1 MKEVADLVI
10 GFSSDEKNCSMEF
23 NEFLKMMATEERKD
37 SQPKEEA
44 LLEAFR
50 FCFNK
55 FHFFH
60 FLIFVAGLLTEMV
73 VGNSIL
79 RSSSRS

>member
-50 FCFNK
+50 F
-55 FHFFH
+55 
-60 FLIFVAGLLTEMV
+60 V
-73 VGNSIL
+73 
-79 RSSSRS
+79 

>member
-50 FCFNK
+50 FCLNK
-55 FHFFH
+55 FHI
-60 FLIFVAGLLTEMV
+60 LISGAEPLTEMAM
-73 VGNSIL
+73 GNSKL
-79 RSSSRS
+79 RSYSRS

>member
-1 MKEVADLVI
+1 MSVSSKGKEVTELVK

-37 SQPKEEA
+37 SQPKGDA

-50 FCFNK
+50 CFFK
-55 FHFFH
+55 EIHAI
-60 FLIFVAGLLTEMV
+60 FLWVDVF
-73 VGNSIL
+73 IL
-79 RSSSRS
+79 

>member
-50 FCFNK
+50 FCLNEL
-55 FHFFH
+55 H
-60 FLIFVAGLLTEMV
+60 FLISVAGLLTEMV
-73 VGNSIL
+73 VGNSKL
-79 RSSSRS
+79 RSYSRS

>member
-1 MKEVADLVI
+1 MKEVAELVI

-55 FHFFH
+55 FHF
-60 FLIFVAGLLTEMV
+60 LISGAEPLTEMV
-73 VGNSIL
+73 VGNSTL
-79 RSSSRS
+79 RSYSRS

>member
-55 FHFFH
+55 FHF
-60 FLIFVAGLLTEMV
+60 LISGAGLLTEMV
-73 VGNSIL
+73 VGNSTL
-79 RSSSRS
+79 RSYSRS

>member
-1 MKEVADLVI
+1 MKEVAELVI

-50 FCFNK
+50 FCLNK
-55 FHFFH
+55 FH

-73 VGNSIL
+73 VGNSKL
-79 RSSSRS
+79 RSYSRS

>member
-50 FCFNK
+50 FCLNK
-55 FHFFH
+55 LH

-73 VGNSIL
+73 VGNSTL
-79 RSSSRS
+79 RSYSRS